1 MAAGAA
7 ACALLLNA
15 ADAQTYPARQ
25 IRIVTPYAPGGTAD
39 ILSRVVAQKLSETW
53 GQQVVVDNRPGASG
67 MLGADIAAKAA
78 PDGHTILMAY
88 VAEIAITQSLFRS
101 MTYDPV
107 RDLAPVTLAAVTP
120 MIFVVHPSLPARN
133 VSELVALAKSRP
145 GQLPYAS
152 AGNGSPAHLASEL
165 LQRSARIEITHVPY
179 KGAAPALTD
188 LLGGHVVM
196 FFSGMPPAMPHVK
209 AGKLRAIAVST
220 AKRSP
225 AAPDVPTVA
234 ESGVRDFDISTWF
247 GVFAPAATSR
257 DIIGKLNAEI
267 SRALTLPDVRERL
280 AREGAETAPNSPEQ
294 FGKFIQSEI
303 AKFARIIRESGARAD

>member
-107 RDLAPVTLAAVTP
+107 DRKSTRLNSSHLKLSR
-120 MIFVVHPSLPARN
+120 MPS
-133 VSELVALAKSRP
+133 
-145 GQLPYAS
+145 S
-152 AGNGSPAHLASEL
+152 A
-165 LQRSARIEITHVPY
+165 
-179 KGAAPALTD
+179 
-188 LLGGHVVM
+188 
-196 FFSGMPPAMPHVK
+196 
-209 AGKLRAIAVST
+209 
-220 AKRSP
+220 
-225 AAPDVPTVA
+225 
-234 ESGVRDFDISTWF
+234 
-247 GVFAPAATSR
+247 
-257 DIIGKLNAEI
+257 
-267 SRALTLPDVRERL
+267 
-280 AREGAETAPNSPEQ
+280 
-294 FGKFIQSEI
+294 
-303 AKFARIIRESGARAD
+303 